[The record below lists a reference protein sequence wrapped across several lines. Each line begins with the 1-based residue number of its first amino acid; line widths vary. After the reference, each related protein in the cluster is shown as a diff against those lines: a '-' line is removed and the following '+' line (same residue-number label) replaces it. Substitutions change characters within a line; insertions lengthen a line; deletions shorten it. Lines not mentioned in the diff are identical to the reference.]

1 MDGRIIET
9 RTRFLG
15 KLPAG
20 LTALAVLGRLVPH
33 PPNFAP
39 VGAAG
44 LYAGS
49 RMTGRERWLVPLLA
63 MVATDPLLA
72 LWYGFPPFTPIT
84 LVVYASLCIY
94 VWLGKRF
101 LSTCSPRRLVLAS
114 LSGSFQFY
122 VLTNFAVWAFAG
134 TYPATWSG
142 LAACY
147 LAAIPFFG
155 WTVAGDLV
163 YSGVLF
169 GVEACARRCLKPGL
183 QPA

>member
-1 MDGRIIET
+1 MNVGMLNR
-9 RTRFLG
+9 RTRFLER
-15 KLPAG
+15 LPAG
-20 LTALAVLGRLVPH
+20 LTALAILGRLVPH

-49 RMTGRERWLVPLLA
+49 RMTGWQRWLVPLLA
-63 MVATDPLLA
+63 MVITDPLLA
-72 LWYGFPPFTPIT
+72 LWHGFSPFTPIT
-84 LVVYASLCIY
+84 LVVYGSLCVY

-101 LSTCSPRRLVLAS
+101 LSRLNPRRLIVTSLA
-114 LSGSFQFY
+114 GSFQFY
-122 VLTNFAVWAFAG
+122 VLTNLAVWAFAG

-163 YSGVLF
+163 YSGALF
-169 GVEACARRCLKPGL
+169 GIEAWARRCLKAGL